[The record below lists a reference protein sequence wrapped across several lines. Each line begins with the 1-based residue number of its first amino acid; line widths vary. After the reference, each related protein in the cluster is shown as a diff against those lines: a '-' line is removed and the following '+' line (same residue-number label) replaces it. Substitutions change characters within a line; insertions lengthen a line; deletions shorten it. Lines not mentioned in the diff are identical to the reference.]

1 MLRLRGKS
9 IRRNA
14 TATTTRLLL
23 LVLLLLLL
31 LLLVSCQQRRH
42 DRNVDDAPVNEE
54 IPLSS
59 VVFRAVALGTSPLR
73 PSAPALL
80 WDLNS
85 ALWLMIETS
94 RSICVQVAISFACHE
109 TAKIVNVA
117 HYVFAQST
125 TVCRESI
132 LLQTE
137 TKKLNDVLRTLR
149 RVNTRPIHNC
159 QSGIGNCLY
168 VI

>member
-1 MLRLRGKS
+1 
-9 IRRNA
+9 
-14 TATTTRLLL
+14 
-23 LVLLLLLL
+23 
-31 LLLVSCQQRRH
+31 
-42 DRNVDDAPVNEE
+42 
-54 IPLSS
+54 
-59 VVFRAVALGTSPLR
+59 
-73 PSAPALL
+73 
-80 WDLNS
+80 
-85 ALWLMIETS
+85 MIETS

-149 RVNTRPIHNC
+149 RVNTRPNAEYTIANQESAIAC
-159 QSGIGNCLY
+159 T
-168 VI
+168 